1 MIDVVTLGEL
11 LIDFTTSSVN
21 EDGYP
26 LMQAHAGGAV
36 ANFLAVNSKFGLKTA
51 LIGKV
56 GNDTFGKLLIKT
68 LESNNINTD
77 GMIVDDEVFTTLAFV
92 TLDENGD
99 RDFAFA
105 RKPGADTML
114 RFEEVNLELIEKC
127 KAFHFG
133 TLSLTNEPSIT
144 ATKKTVEYAKALGK
158 LITFD
163 PNLRLPL
170 WKDVEFCKEQML
182 WGLSKADVC
191 KISLEEV
198 EFLFGLGDKDGAKHI
213 MDTYGVKLVFVTKGG
228 DGVYATNGS
237 VEVELPALSGVK
249 VVDTTGCGDV
259 FGGSALYK
267 ILLLNKCVSDYSA
280 EDLQEVCKF
289 ATASAGLASQKYGG
303 IPSIPTLNEV
313 LDTVNKI

>member
-1 MIDVVTLGEL
+1 MFDVVTLGEL
-11 LIDFTTSSVN
+11 LIDFTTSSVDK
-21 EDGYP
+21 DGYP

-56 GNDTFGKLLIKT
+56 GGDTFGKLLINT
-68 LESNNINTD
+68 LKSNDISTD
-77 GMIVDDEVFTTLAFV
+77 GMVIDDSVFTTLAFV
-92 TLDENGD
+92 TLDGSGD

-114 RFEEVNLELIEKC
+114 RFEEVNLSLIENC

-133 TLSLTNEPSIT
+133 TLSLTDEPCIT
-144 ATKKTVEYAKALGK
+144 ATKKSVEYAKKLGK

-170 WKDVEFCKEQML
+170 WKDVEFCKKQML
-182 WGLSKADVC
+182 WGLSMADVV

-198 EFLFGLGDKDGAKHI
+198 EFLFGLNQEQGAKHVLEN
-213 MDTYGVKLVFVTKGG
+213 YGVKLLFITKGA
-228 DGVYATNGS
+228 DGVYATNRK

-249 VVDTTGCGDV
+249 VVDTTGCGDI

-267 ILLLNKCVSDYSA
+267 ILTLDKNISEYEK
-280 EDLQEVCKF
+280 EDLISVCRF
-289 ATASAGLASQKYGG
+289 ATVSAGLASEKFGG
-303 IPSIPTLNEV
+303 IPSIPSLSEV
-313 LDTVNKI
+313 LNKI

>member
-1 MIDVVTLGEL
+1 MFDVVTLGEL
-11 LIDFTTSSVN
+11 LIDFTTSSVDK
-21 EDGYP
+21 DGYP

-56 GNDTFGKLLIKT
+56 GGDTFGKLLINT
-68 LESNNINTD
+68 LKSNDISTD
-77 GMIVDDEVFTTLAFV
+77 GMVIDDSVFTTLAFV
-92 TLDENGD
+92 TLDGSGD

-114 RFEEVNLELIEKC
+114 RFEEVNLSLIENC

-133 TLSLTNEPSIT
+133 TLSLTDEPCIT
-144 ATKKTVEYAKALGK
+144 ATKKSVEYAKKLGK

-170 WKDVEFCKEQML
+170 WKDVDFCKKQML
-182 WGLSKADVC
+182 WGLSMADVV

-198 EFLFGLGDKDGAKHI
+198 EFLFGLNQEQGAKHVLEN
-213 MDTYGVKLVFVTKGG
+213 YGVKLLFITKGA
-228 DGVYATNGS
+228 DGVYATNRN

-249 VVDTTGCGDV
+249 VVDTTGCGDI

-267 ILLLNKCVSDYSA
+267 ILTLDKNISEYEK
-280 EDLQEVCKF
+280 EDLISVCRF
-289 ATASAGLASQKYGG
+289 ATVSAGLASEKFGG
-303 IPSIPTLNEV
+303 IPSIPSLSEV
-313 LDTVNKI
+313 LNKI

>member
-1 MIDVVTLGEL
+1 MLDVVTLGEL
-11 LIDFTTSSVN
+11 LIDFTTSSVDG
-21 EDGYP
+21 DGYP

-68 LESNNINTD
+68 LEQNGINTS
-77 GMIVDDEVFTTLAFV
+77 GMVVDDNVFTTLAFV
-92 TLDENGD
+92 TLDSIGD
-99 RDFAFA
+99 RDFAFS

-114 RFEEVNLELIEKC
+114 SFEEVNLSLIEDA

-133 TLSLTNEPSIT
+133 TLSLTDEPCIT
-144 ATKKTVEYAKALGK
+144 ATKKSVEYAKKLGK

-170 WKDVEFCKEQML
+170 WKDVEFCKKQML
-182 WGLSKADVC
+182 WGLSMADVV

-198 EFLFGLGDKDGAKHI
+198 EFLFNLGDKDGAKYI
-213 MDTYGVKLVFVTKGG
+213 METFGVKLVFVTKGA
-228 DGVYATNGS
+228 DGVYATNGK

-267 ILLLNKCVSDYSA
+267 ILSLDKPVSEYNES
-280 EDLQEVCKF
+280 DLFSVCRF
-289 ATASAGLASQKYGG
+289 ATVAAGLASEKHGG
-303 IPSIPTLNEV
+303 IPSIPTLQDV
-313 LDTVNKI
+313 LDRI

>member
-1 MIDVVTLGEL
+1 MFDVVTLGEL
-11 LIDFTTSSVN
+11 LIDFTTSSVDK
-21 EDGYP
+21 DGYP

-56 GNDTFGKLLIKT
+56 GGDTFGKLLINT
-68 LESNNINTD
+68 LKSNDISTD
-77 GMIVDDEVFTTLAFV
+77 GMVIDDSVFTTLAFV
-92 TLDENGD
+92 TLDGSGD

-114 RFEEVNLELIEKC
+114 RFEEVNLSLIENC

-133 TLSLTNEPSIT
+133 TLSLTDEPCIT
-144 ATKKTVEYAKALGK
+144 ATKKSVEYAKKLGK

-170 WKDVEFCKEQML
+170 WKDVEFCKKQML
-182 WGLSKADVC
+182 WGLSMADVV

-198 EFLFGLGDKDGAKHI
+198 EFLFGLNQEQGAKHVLEN
-213 MDTYGVKLVFVTKGG
+213 YGVKLLFITKGA
-228 DGVYATNGS
+228 DGVYATNRN

-249 VVDTTGCGDV
+249 VVDTTGCGDI

-267 ILLLNKCVSDYSA
+267 ILTLDKNISEYEK
-280 EDLQEVCKF
+280 EDLISVCRF
-289 ATASAGLASQKYGG
+289 ATVSAGLASEKFGG
-303 IPSIPTLNEV
+303 IPSIPSLSEV
-313 LDTVNKI
+313 LNKI

>member
-1 MIDVVTLGEL
+1 MFDVVTLGEL
-11 LIDFTTSSVN
+11 LIDFTTSSVDK
-21 EDGYP
+21 DGYP

-56 GNDTFGKLLIKT
+56 GGDTFGKLLINT
-68 LESNNINTD
+68 LKSNDISTD
-77 GMIVDDEVFTTLAFV
+77 GMVIDDSVFTTLAFV
-92 TLDENGD
+92 TLDGSGD

-114 RFEEVNLELIEKC
+114 RFEEVNLSLIENC

-133 TLSLTNEPSIT
+133 TLSLTDEPCIT
-144 ATKKTVEYAKALGK
+144 ATKKSVEYAKKLGK

-170 WKDVEFCKEQML
+170 WKDVEFCKKQML
-182 WGLSKADVC
+182 WGLSMADVV

-198 EFLFGLGDKDGAKHI
+198 EFLFGLNQEQGAKHI
-213 MDTYGVKLVFVTKGG
+213 LENYGVKLLFITKGA
-228 DGVYATNGS
+228 DGVYATNRK

-249 VVDTTGCGDV
+249 VVDTTGCGDI

-267 ILLLNKCVSDYSA
+267 ILTLDKNISEYEK
-280 EDLQEVCKF
+280 EDLISVCRF
-289 ATASAGLASQKYGG
+289 ETVSAGLASEKFGG
-303 IPSIPTLNEV
+303 IPSIPSLSEV
-313 LDTVNKI
+313 LNRI

>member
-1 MIDVVTLGEL
+1 MFDVVTLGEL
-11 LIDFTTSSVN
+11 LIDFTTSSVDK
-21 EDGYP
+21 DGYP

-56 GNDTFGKLLIKT
+56 GGDTFGKLLINT
-68 LESNNINTD
+68 LKSNDISTD
-77 GMIVDDEVFTTLAFV
+77 GMVIDDSVFTTLAFV
-92 TLDENGD
+92 TLDGSGD

-114 RFEEVNLELIEKC
+114 RIEEENLSLIENC

-133 TLSLTNEPSIT
+133 TLSLTDEPCIT
-144 ATKKTVEYAKALGK
+144 ATKKSVEYAKKLGK

-170 WKDVEFCKEQML
+170 WKDVEFCKKQML
-182 WGLSKADVC
+182 WGLSMADVV

-198 EFLFGLGDKDGAKHI
+198 EFLFGLNQEQGAKHI
-213 MDTYGVKLVFVTKGG
+213 LENYGVKLLFITKGA
-228 DGVYATNGS
+228 DGVYATNRK

-249 VVDTTGCGDV
+249 VVDTTGCGDI

-267 ILLLNKCVSDYSA
+267 ILTLDKNISEYEK
-280 EDLQEVCKF
+280 EDLISVCRF
-289 ATASAGLASQKYGG
+289 ATVSAGLASEKFGG
-303 IPSIPTLNEV
+303 IPSIPSLSEV
-313 LDTVNKI
+313 LNKI

>member
-1 MIDVVTLGEL
+1 MFDVVTLGEL
-11 LIDFTTSSVN
+11 LIDFTTSSVDK
-21 EDGYP
+21 DGYP

-56 GNDTFGKLLIKT
+56 GGDTFGKLLINT
-68 LESNNINTD
+68 LKSNDISTD
-77 GMIVDDEVFTTLAFV
+77 GMVIDDSVFTTLAFV
-92 TLDENGD
+92 TLDGSGD

-114 RFEEVNLELIEKC
+114 RFEEVNLSLIENC

-133 TLSLTNEPSIT
+133 TLSLTDEPCIT
-144 ATKKTVEYAKALGK
+144 ATKKSVEYAKKLGK

-170 WKDVEFCKEQML
+170 WKDVEFCKKQML
-182 WGLSKADVC
+182 WGLSMADVV

-198 EFLFGLGDKDGAKHI
+198 EFLFGLNQEQGAKHI
-213 MDTYGVKLVFVTKGG
+213 LENYGVKLLFITKGA
-228 DGVYATNGS
+228 DGVYATNRK

-249 VVDTTGCGDV
+249 VVDTTGCGDI

-267 ILLLNKCVSDYSA
+267 ILTLDKNISEYEK
-280 EDLQEVCKF
+280 EDLISVCRF
-289 ATASAGLASQKYGG
+289 ATVSAGLASEKFGG
-303 IPSIPTLNEV
+303 IPSIPSLSEV
-313 LDTVNKI
+313 LNKI

>member
-1 MIDVVTLGEL
+1 MFDVVTLGEL
-11 LIDFTTSSVN
+11 LIDFTTSSVDK
-21 EDGYP
+21 DGYP

-56 GNDTFGKLLIKT
+56 GGDTFGKLLINT
-68 LESNNINTD
+68 LKSNDISTD
-77 GMIVDDEVFTTLAFV
+77 GMVIDDSVFTTLAFV
-92 TLDENGD
+92 TLDGSGD

-114 RFEEVNLELIEKC
+114 RFEEVNLSLIENC

-133 TLSLTNEPSIT
+133 TLSLTDEPCIT
-144 ATKKTVEYAKALGK
+144 ATKKSVEYAKKLGK

-170 WKDVEFCKEQML
+170 WKDVEFCKKQML
-182 WGLSKADVC
+182 WGLSMADVV

-198 EFLFGLGDKDGAKHI
+198 EFLFGLNQEQGAKHI
-213 MDTYGVKLVFVTKGG
+213 LENYGVKLLFITKGA
-228 DGVYATNGS
+228 DGVYAINRK

-249 VVDTTGCGDV
+249 VVDTTGCGDI

-267 ILLLNKCVSDYSA
+267 ILTLDKNISEYEK
-280 EDLQEVCKF
+280 EDLISVCRF
-289 ATASAGLASQKYGG
+289 ATVSAGLASEKFGG
-303 IPSIPTLNEV
+303 IPSIPSLSEV
-313 LDTVNKI
+313 LNKI

>member
-1 MIDVVTLGEL
+1 MFDVVTLGEL
-11 LIDFTTSSVN
+11 LIDFTTSSVDK
-21 EDGYP
+21 DGYP

-56 GNDTFGKLLIKT
+56 GSDTFGKLLINT
-68 LESNNINTD
+68 LKSNDISTD
-77 GMIVDDEVFTTLAFV
+77 GMVIDDSVFTTLAFV
-92 TLDENGD
+92 TLDGSGD

-114 RFEEVNLELIEKC
+114 RFEEVNLSLIENC

-133 TLSLTNEPSIT
+133 TLSLTDEPCIT
-144 ATKKTVEYAKALGK
+144 ATKKSVEYAKELGK

-170 WKDVEFCKEQML
+170 WKDVEFCKKQML
-182 WGLSKADVC
+182 WGLSMADVV

-198 EFLFGLGDKDGAKHI
+198 EFLFGLNQEQGAKHI
-213 MDTYGVKLVFVTKGG
+213 LENYGVKLLFITKGA
-228 DGVYATNGS
+228 DGVYATNRK

-249 VVDTTGCGDV
+249 VVDTTGCGDI

-267 ILLLNKCVSDYSA
+267 ILTLDKNISEYEK
-280 EDLQEVCKF
+280 EDLISVCRF
-289 ATASAGLASQKYGG
+289 ATVSAGLASEKFGG
-303 IPSIPTLNEV
+303 IPSIPSLSEV
-313 LDTVNKI
+313 LNRL